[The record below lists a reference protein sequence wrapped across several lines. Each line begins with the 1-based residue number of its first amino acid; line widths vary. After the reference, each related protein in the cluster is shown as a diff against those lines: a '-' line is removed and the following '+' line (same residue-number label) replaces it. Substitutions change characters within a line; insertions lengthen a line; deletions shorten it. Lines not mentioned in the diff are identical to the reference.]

1 MKFLKKI
8 EAINY
13 YNNRI
18 RNNTKLSYGLFQE
31 DVDRAGSK
39 CFYVEDKLNI
49 YKKIIKS
56 ATPHFYEFWTENTKM
71 VFGMDIDFDKTKSTL
86 TPFQILNKV
95 INIVIDSALEFYSY
109 EYQIKDI
116 IILENDQNQLID
128 NPNKYSAHI
137 IFRGLNF
144 ENYLVAKDFFQRMNS
159 KHNLTSLFVDK
170 LIYNMT
176 CLRLFMNM
184 KMSKTSIL
192 IPIQYT
198 INDINTMSCN
208 GDMTND
214 EMYIFFLKTMITH
227 TINTDRMISI
237 GQITHK
243 AITNQIKYSNSANS
257 ILNIN
262 LNNILNSLPSKY
274 YDDYDYWIKI
284 GMILYQY
291 NTEDN
296 MMFELW
302 DKFSKQSVKYKEN
315 DTTTRWKGFSNLN
328 NKITIG
334 SLIKWAKDEN
344 IENIYI
350 KTRLDIE
357 QIVESYPIKPINIDI
372 TNIPEQN
379 ITILEQEKLTPDI
392 YINTLK
398 KKLIAV
404 QSEKGTGKT
413 SNLLEILFN
422 EKHNNKIDDSTSI
435 LFISSRITFGYK
447 LLGDLD
453 QYGFELYSN
462 IKEHQIHSNRIICQ
476 IDSLMRLEKDK
487 YDIIIIDEC
496 ETLARYITSSHF
508 TKNSKASLIVSMLE
522 MRVADAN
529 QLYIMDADLS
539 DRCINFYKNALNLKS
554 INDFH
559 LIINNYKPYADY
571 QLTYCHYSTW
581 LKKILTSI
589 ESNQKLVIAMASNAK
604 AKDLYKKIIETF
616 NEKRVLFIHKETT
629 DEEKKAML
637 LNVNEEWIKYDIII
651 YTPSV
656 CMGVSFDIV
665 DHFDNIFAYGCHE
678 SLGAQEWCQMIHRVR
693 SPKSKEIFISIDN
706 YKLFNKEDSTV
717 NYSIVEKM
725 LCSDYYLTNYDLHT
739 NIIQKKIKKI
749 TTSNLDVG
757 IDDIETTEIG
767 SVNIDD
773 KIMYYPYK
781 SEPIYDLYV
790 RNSWEM
796 IENKLN
802 FPASFFGY
810 AKFKEYKLKYLEL
823 NSDDNSILA
832 EMKEIREERTQLETD
847 EKVNG
852 IFNSVDLTKEEYN
865 LIIKQKDEYLTIENI
880 YSIYKYNL
888 RKCYNIDQGEIIT
901 KEFITE
907 FQNKELMKW
916 YRNISTIIST
926 PTQTTIDK
934 MIILKDNQ
942 QYDSIIS
949 NCYNEF
955 TTRNKYMYHY
965 YPIEIINL
973 LDLDINNLSITIQYA
988 DLVSKVYGAIAW
1000 CNQYKD
1006 EIAFKYNFNI
1016 CTRDITEFS
1025 EVEQLKYLNKIIE
1038 SQYGL
1043 KIKRINKSTN
1053 PDNILYKL
1061 DNLDRWKNIDNTIK
1075 PIDLKTKRFTR
1086 SADLDTTNLDLFID
1100 E

>member
-1 MKFLKKI
+1 
-8 EAINY
+8 
-13 YNNRI
+13 
-18 RNNTKLSYGLFQE
+18 
-31 DVDRAGSK
+31 
-39 CFYVEDKLNI
+39 
-49 YKKIIKS
+49 
-56 ATPHFYEFWTENTKM
+56 
-71 VFGMDIDFDKTKSTL
+71 
-86 TPFQILNKV
+86 
-95 INIVIDSALEFYSY
+95 
-109 EYQIKDI
+109 
-116 IILENDQNQLID
+116 
-128 NPNKYSAHI
+128 
-137 IFRGLNF
+137 
-144 ENYLVAKDFFQRMNS
+144 
-159 KHNLTSLFVDK
+159 
-170 LIYNMT
+170 
-176 CLRLFMNM
+176 
-184 KMSKTSIL
+184 
-192 IPIQYT
+192 
-198 INDINTMSCN
+198 
-208 GDMTND
+208 
-214 EMYIFFLKTMITH
+214 MITH
-227 TINTDRMISI
+227 TNKSDRLINIQ
-237 GQITHK
+237 QITHK
-243 AITNQIKYSNSANS
+243 AISNQIKYTNSANS

-262 LNNILNSLPSKY
+262 LDHILSSLPSKY

-284 GMILYQY
+284 GMILHQY

-296 MMFELW
+296 LMFEMW
-302 DKFSKQSVKYKEN
+302 DKFSKQSTKYKEN
-315 DTTTRWKGFSNLN
+315 DTATRWKSFNNLN

-344 IENIYI
+344 IDKIYLNT
-350 KTRLDIE
+350 KLDIE
-357 QIVESYPIKPINIDI
+357 QIVESYPVKPINIDTSI
-372 TNIPEQN
+372 IPERN
-379 ITILEQEKLTPDI
+379 ITILSQEKLTPDI
-392 YINTLK
+392 YIDVLK

-422 EKHNNKIDDSTSI
+422 EKHMNKIDDSTSI

-447 LLGDLD
+447 LLGDLEE
-453 QYGFELYSN
+453 YGFELYSN
-462 IKEHQIHSNRIICQ
+462 IKEHHIHSPRVICQ

-496 ETLARYITSSHF
+496 ETLARYITSTHF
-508 TKNSKASLIVSMLE
+508 TKNPKASLIVSMLE
-522 MRVADAN
+522 MRVADSN

-539 DRCINFYKNALNLKS
+539 DRCINFYKNALDLRS
-554 INDFH
+554 LDDFH

-589 ESNQKLVIAMASNAK
+589 ESNKKLVIAMASNAK
-604 AKDLYKKIIETF
+604 AKDLHKKITETF

-693 SPKSKEIFISIDN
+693 SPKNKEIFISIDN
-706 YKLFNKEDSTV
+706 YKLFNKEDCTV
-717 NYSIVEKM
+717 NYLIVEKM

-739 NIIQKKIKKI
+739 NLIPKKIKKI
-749 TTSNLDVG
+749 TASNLDTTSLDAN
-757 IDDIETTEIG
+757 IEDIELTNIG

-781 SEPIYDLYV
+781 LEPIYDLYV
-790 RNSWEM
+790 RNSWES

-810 AKFKEYKLKYLEL
+810 AKFKEYKLKYLES
-823 NSDDNSILA
+823 NTDDNSILA

-847 EKVNG
+847 EKING
-852 IFNSVDLTKEEYN
+852 IFNAVELTKEEYN
-865 LIIKQKDEYLTIENI
+865 SMIKQRDEYLTKENI

-888 RKCYNIDQGEIIT
+888 RKCYNIEQDKELT

-907 FQNKELMKW
+907 FHNKELMKW

-926 PTQTTIDK
+926 QSQTTNDK
-934 MIILKDNQ
+934 IIILKDNQ

-955 TTRNKYMYHY
+955 TTKNKYAYHY

-973 LDLDINNLSITIQYA
+973 LDFNINDLTITILHAY
-988 DLVSKVYGAIAW
+988 LISKVYGAIAW

-1016 CTRDITEFS
+1016 SSKDITEYS
-1025 EVEQLKYLNKIIE
+1025 EIEQLKYLNKIIE

-1043 KIKRINKSTN
+1043 KIKRINRSTN
-1053 PDNILYKL
+1053 IDNIYYKL
-1061 DNLDRWKNIDNTIK
+1061 DNLDRWANINNNIK
-1075 PIDLKTKRFTR
+1075 PIELKTKRYTR
-1086 SADLDTTNLDLFID
+1086 STDLDTTNLDLFID